1 MVLGA
6 LLAQLSLPWLD
17 LVMGK
22 PVTADWLHSP
32 SLPLYL
38 LAVAPVIVLLAGFY
52 PAVVLSGFGVVEAI
66 KSQISTRTIGG
77 LSLRRSLVVAQFVIA
92 QLLIIGTIVVVQ
104 QMQYF
109 RTRPMGFDQHAIA
122 LLELPSNSVD
132 VTRQGYL
139 KSLLL
144 EVPGVEAASLSNE
157 GPAGVL
163 PDTARPEV
171 LVNETMLKR
180 LGARSPSDVIG
191 KSLALGDASYVYRV
205 VGVVHD
211 YHHRS
216 LREAIG
222 PVVIQPEGGGYNFLT
237 LRMQPASLQ
246 ATTERVRKAFASVY
260 PDYLFDCRWLD
271 ERIEQFYKTEETT
284 AQLVKVFAALAILI
298 SCFGLYGLVAF
309 LAVQKT
315 KEVGIR
321 KVLGASGGSIVLL
334 FSKEF
339 TLLTA
344 LAFLIAAPLGYA
356 VMQHWLDGFYYH
368 VPLGWGVFAL
378 TLVGSLA
385 IAWIT
390 VGYKAL
396 LAALVN
402 PASSLKG

>member
-1 MVLGA
+1 VVLGA

-144 EVPGVEAASLSNE
+144 EVPGVEAASLS
-157 GPAGVL
+157 
-163 PDTARPEV
+163 
-171 LVNETMLKR
+171 KR
-180 LGARSPSDVIG
+180 
-191 KSLALGDASYVYRV
+191 
-205 VGVVHD
+205 
-211 YHHRS
+211 
-216 LREAIG
+216 
-222 PVVIQPEGGGYNFLT
+222 
-237 LRMQPASLQ
+237 
-246 ATTERVRKAFASVY
+246 
-260 PDYLFDCRWLD
+260 C
-271 ERIEQFYKTEETT
+271 
-284 AQLVKVFAALAILI
+284 
-298 SCFGLYGLVAF
+298 
-309 LAVQKT
+309 
-315 KEVGIR
+315 
-321 KVLGASGGSIVLL
+321 
-334 FSKEF
+334 
-339 TLLTA
+339 
-344 LAFLIAAPLGYA
+344 
-356 VMQHWLDGFYYH
+356 
-368 VPLGWGVFAL
+368 
-378 TLVGSLA
+378 
-385 IAWIT
+385 
-390 VGYKAL
+390 
-396 LAALVN
+396 
-402 PASSLKG
+402 